1 MSTDRYYQVVLIW
14 MKDANLFAEYGQSV
28 GPVVAKYGG
37 SLERMLAPQ
46 DIQGGDVSVPD
57 IVNIVYY
64 DSEDAYAAFERDPE
78 FLEIKQKRT
87 DSIDM
92 LALEGH
98 SSLGSVVE
106 GGEPER
112 LYLLE
117 LADFGS
123 DGEAGYRRYVQRA
136 DAFMSPYGF
145 HVEREIA
152 VRRFDDGLGVA
163 PNVARVTYF
172 DEGDGLEKAHSVP
185 GHEELEAGYNAAVGK
200 SLWLVGSVH
209 AMTLAG
215 A

>member
-1 MSTDRYYQVVLIW
+1 MSNDRYYQVVLIW
-14 MKDANLFAEYGQSV
+14 MKDANLFAEYGQAV

-37 SLERMLAPQ
+37 SLERMLTPQ
-46 DIQGGDVSVPD
+46 EIQGRDLAVPD
-57 IVNIVYY
+57 MVNVVYY
-64 DSEDAYAAFERDPE
+64 DSEEAYEAFERDPE
-78 FLEIKQKRT
+78 FIEIKQMRT

-98 SSLGSVVE
+98 SSHGAVVE

-117 LADFGS
+117 LAEFGD
-123 DGEAGYRRYVQRA
+123 DGEAGYRRYAQRA
-136 DAFMSPYGF
+136 DAFMSPHGF

-152 VRRFDDGLGVA
+152 VRRFDDGLGFA

-172 DEGDGLEKAHSVP
+172 DGGDGLAKAHSLP
-185 GHEELEAGYNAAVGK
+185 GHEELEAGYDAAAAN
-200 SLWLVGSVH
+200 SLWVVGAVH
-209 AMTLAG
+209 AMTLAQ